1 MQINDEGF
9 ILKRRKYGESSL
21 IITFFSLG
29 HGINTG
35 LLKGVL
41 KKDFGTYEIGNK
53 VYIKSSFRLENQ
65 LWNCRF
71 ELIKNNS
78 INYFDNKS
86 KLNTLLSVCYLI
98 NLTLPLNIK
107 QTKIFNKTDILI
119 NNLFKENFIKNY
131 ILWELFLLSELG
143 YGLDLN
149 KCVVSGNKNNL
160 KYVSPK
166 SGKAVSKSSGEE
178 YKKKLLLLPQ
188 FFIDK
193 EILPSQNE
201 LKNGILLTGFFLKK
215 ILKQNG
221 KKIPFCRKNIL
232 S

>member
-1 MQINDEGF
+1 MQVSDEGF
-9 ILKRRKYGESSL
+9 ILKRKKFRESSL
-21 IITFFSLG
+21 IITFFSLK

-65 LWNCRF
+65 LWNCSF

-78 INYFDNKS
+78 INYFENEN
-86 KLNTLLSVCYLI
+86 KLNTLLSICYLI
-98 NLTLPLNIK
+98 DLTLPSNIK
-107 QTKIFNKTDILI
+107 QTKIFNKTETMID
-119 NNLFKENFIKNY
+119 NLSKNNFIKEY
-131 ILWELFLLSELG
+131 VLWELFLLSELG
-143 YGLDLN
+143 YGLDLH
-149 KCVVSGNKNNL
+149 KCTVSGKKKDL

-166 SGKAVSKSSGEE
+166 SGKAVSELVGEK
-178 YKKKLLLLPQ
+178 YKNKLLLLPK
-188 FFIDK
+188 FLVDK
-193 EILPSQNE
+193 KNNPSKEE
-201 LKNGILLTGFFLKK
+201 LKKGILLTGFFLKK

-221 KKIPFCRKNIL
+221 KSIPFCRQNIL

>member
-166 SGKAVSKSSGEE
+166 SGKAVSKSSGEK
-178 YKKKLLLLPQ
+178 YKEKLLLLPQ